1 MKNIAINKKATF
13 DYQISLKLDAG
24 IVLTGPEV
32 KSLRNNSSSIKESYI
47 ENEGGE
53 LWLCNCHIKKYESS
67 NEKDHSPV
75 RKRKLL
81 LNKKELNRVL
91 GSVRREGF
99 SVVPISIYFNDRGLA
114 KLNIGLGKGKRK
126 FDKRDTQKKKD
137 WNKVKQRLLK
147 NS

>member
-1 MKNIAINKKATF
+1 MKIIATNKKATF
-13 DYQISLKLDAG
+13 DYQISLELNVG

-32 KSLRNNSSSIKESYI
+32 KSIRNNSLSIKESYI
-47 ENEGGE
+47 ENEGGD

-67 NEKDHSPV
+67 NLKDYNPI

-99 SVVPISIYFNDRGLA
+99 SVVPINIYFNDKGLA
-114 KLNIGLGKGKRK
+114 KLIIGLGKGKKK
-126 FDKRDTQKKKD
+126 FDKRETQKMRE
-137 WNKVKQRLLK
+137 WNKDKQRLLK

>member
-1 MKNIAINKKATF
+1 MNIIANNKKATF

-53 LWLCNCHIKKYESS
+53 LWLCNCHIKKYDSS
-67 NEKDHSPV
+67 HEKDHNPT

-81 LNKKELNRVL
+81 LNKKELNKVI

-99 SVVPISIYFNDRGLA
+99 SVVPICIYFNNKGLA
-114 KLNIGLGKGKRK
+114 KLNICLGKGKKK
-126 FDKRDTQKKKD
+126 FDKRETQKMKD
-137 WNKVKQRLLK
+137 WNKAKQRLMK

>member
-1 MKNIAINKKATF
+1 MKIIATNKKATF
-13 DYQISLKLDAG
+13 DYQISLKLDVG

-47 ENEGGE
+47 ENEHGE

-67 NEKDHSPV
+67 NEKDINPI

-81 LNKKELNRVL
+81 LNKKELNKVL
-91 GSVRREGF
+91 GAVRREGF
-99 SVVPISIYFNDRGLA
+99 SIVPISIYFNERGLI
-114 KLNIGLGKGKRK
+114 KVNIGLGRGKK
-126 FDKRDTQKKKD
+126 KYDKRETQKTKD
-137 WNKVKQRLLK
+137 WNKTQQRLLK

>member
-1 MKNIAINKKATF
+1 MKIIATNKKATF
-13 DYQISLKLDAG
+13 DYQIFLKLDVG

-47 ENEGGE
+47 ENSGGE

-67 NEKDHSPV
+67 NEKDNNPI

-81 LNKKELNRVL
+81 LNKKELNKVL
-91 GSVRREGF
+91 GSVRREGYT
-99 SVVPISIYFNDRGLA
+99 VVPISIYFNDKGLA
-114 KLNIGLGKGKRK
+114 KLNIGLGKGKKK
-126 FDKRDTQKKKD
+126 FDKRQTQKLKD
-137 WNKVKQRLLK
+137 WNKSKERLLK

>member
-1 MKNIAINKKATF
+1 MKIIANNNKATF

-24 IVLTGPEV
+24 VVLTGPEV

-47 ENEGGE
+47 DNDGGE

-67 NEKDHSPV
+67 NEKDHNPI

-81 LNKKELNRVL
+81 LNKKELNKVL
-91 GSVRREGF
+91 GSVRRDGF
-99 SVVPISIYFNDRGLA
+99 SVVPISIYFNYKGFA
-114 KLNIGLGKGKRK
+114 KLNIGLGKGKKK
-126 FDKRDTQKKKD
+126 FDKRETQKMKD
-137 WNKVKQRLLK
+137 WNKTKQRLLK

>member
-1 MKNIAINKKATF
+1 MKIIATNKKATF
-13 DYQISLKLDAG
+13 DYQISLELNVG

-32 KSLRNNSSSIKESYI
+32 KSIRNNSLSIKESYI
-47 ENEGGE
+47 ENEGGD

-67 NEKDHSPV
+67 NVKDYNPI

-99 SVVPISIYFNDRGLA
+99 SVVPINIYFNDKGLA
-114 KLNIGLGKGKRK
+114 KLIIGLGKGKKK
-126 FDKRDTQKKKD
+126 FDKRETQKMRE
-137 WNKVKQRLLK
+137 WNKDKQRLLK

>member
-1 MKNIAINKKATF
+1 MKIIATNKKATF

-24 IVLTGPEV
+24 IVLTGSEI
-32 KSLRNNSSSIKESYI
+32 KSLRNNSSSIKESHI
-47 ENEGGE
+47 ENNVGE

-67 NEKDHSPV
+67 NERDHNPT

-81 LNKKELNRVL
+81 LNKKELNKVL
-91 GSVRREGF
+91 GLVKREGF

-114 KLNIGLGKGKRK
+114 KLNIGLGKGKKK
-126 FDKRDTQKKKD
+126 FDKRETQKNKD
-137 WNKVKQRLLK
+137 WNKTKQRLLK